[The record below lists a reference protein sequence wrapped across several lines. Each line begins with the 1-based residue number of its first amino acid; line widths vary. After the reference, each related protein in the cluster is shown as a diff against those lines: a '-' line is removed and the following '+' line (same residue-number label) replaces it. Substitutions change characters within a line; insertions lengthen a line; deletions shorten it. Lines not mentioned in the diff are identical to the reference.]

1 MASTAEDQARLL
13 VSIEAT
19 QAKFSK
25 QLAKIAKD
33 AGATATGI
41 ETGFTKA
48 NNRAASSFQRS
59 GAAAVKSLGASRA
72 AATNLSFQLN
82 DIAQGLMA
90 GTSPFT
96 LMVQQGSQ
104 VTQALQQSG
113 GGIKTLGAAL
123 RQVVNPAS
131 LATFA
136 IIGLGG
142 AAVQYFVSMIKGG
155 QDAEMSLKDQ
165 IALIEKVAQ
174 KWGDAL
180 PEVKAYADAVRDA
193 SDAMDMKQATKLT
206 VAAFFK
212 DARGDV
218 SKLEDALTDLGFQLS
233 NTLQKREQFAEIQ
246 AAFKAVKKRIDEGG
260 DSTQQIIAL
269 QKVLNQTYLQTP
281 IPALK
286 KFSDV
291 IAGLAANW
299 KKAAE
304 NADAA
309 RISANKYSEPEIFDP
324 RDPRYKGIPLPKTA
338 PVPTLLGPN
347 DVGSNPAIRGFTET
361 LGDAAGAIDAFVNRV
376 DKAEG
381 RGDNPNSSA
390 SGVGQFIE
398 STWLDLFRKYY
409 PEQAANMSRDAILGL
424 RNNADISYSLIK
436 KYATENARVLQAA
449 GVHVDEAALQLSHF
463 LGAGDAAKVLSAA
476 PGTPLAGLISSKS
489 IAANPTI
496 LGGGRTVDDAISYAQ
511 RRASGSGSSETSKK
525 SPDDLFQGSM
535 ADIQRRIDLIN
546 AEAAAQSGLNPLVND
561 YGFAVEKAKI
571 KQQLINDAV
580 KAGVEITPEL
590 SAKIDM
596 LAGNYAKASSSAT
609 QFKDSQQKIIEK
621 QQELNDLGRGVLGGI
636 IDDLRAGKSA
646 GEIFGNVLNKIADK
660 LAQIG
665 LDALFP
671 SSGGG
676 GIFGGLLGGKKGGL
690 FGGAIIPGILHDGGV
705 AGRDGYGHGRAVSP
719 SVFAGAKRYHRG
731 GIAGIR
737 SGEIPAIL
745 QRGEV
750 VIPNGAKRAGA
761 AGGGSIN
768 VTGTFEVKN
777 GNLVPLVSNVSGV
790 VAGQQIRSANRQL
803 PDRLAS
809 QRARGI

>member
-19 QAKFSK
+19 QARFSK

-41 ETGFTKA
+41 ETGFKKA
-48 NNRAASSFQRS
+48 NDRAASSFQKS
-59 GAAAVKSLGASRA
+59 GATVVKSLGAQKA
-72 AATNLSFQLN
+72 AAANLSFQLN
-82 DIAQGLMA
+82 DIAQGLLS

-96 LMVQQGSQ
+96 IMVQQGSQ

-113 GGIKTLGAAL
+113 GGIKTLGLAL
-123 RQVVNPAS
+123 KSVVSPAS

-142 AAVQYFVSMIKGG
+142 AAVQYFASMISGG
-155 QDAEMSLKDQ
+155 KEAEMSLKDQ
-165 IALIEKVAQ
+165 IALIDKVAQ

-180 PEVKAYADAVRDA
+180 PEVKAYADEVSRAADA
-193 SDAMDMKQATKLT
+193 LDMKQATKLT

-212 DARGDV
+212 GARDDV
-218 SKLEDALTDLGFQLS
+218 SKLEDSLTDLGYQLDS
-233 NTLQKREQFAEIQ
+233 TLQKREQFAQIQ

-281 IPALK
+281 VPAIQ

-309 RISANKYSEPEIFDP
+309 RISANKYAEPEIYDP
-324 RDPRYKGIPLPKTA
+324 RDPRYKGMPLPKTA
-338 PVPTLLGPN
+338 PVPHMLGVD
-347 DVGSNPAIRGFTET
+347 DVGANPSMRGFTET
-361 LGDAAGAIDAFVNRV
+361 LSDAAGAIDAFVNRV

-409 PEQAANMSRDAILGL
+409 PEQAASLSRDAILGL
-424 RNNADISYSLIK
+424 RNNADISYNLIK

-463 LGAGDAAKVLSAA
+463 LGVGDAAKVLKAA
-476 PGTPLAGLISSKS
+476 PGTPLAGLISAKS
-489 IAANPTI
+489 IAKNPTI

-511 RRASGSGSSETSKK
+511 RRASGSGSTGSRKK
-525 SPDDLFQGSM
+525 TPDDIFQGSM
-535 ADIQRRIDLIN
+535 ADIQRRIDLLN
-546 AEAAAQSGLNPLVND
+546 AEASARATLNPLVND
-561 YGFAVEKAKI
+561 YGFAVEKARI
-571 KQQLINDAV
+571 KQQLMNDAA
-580 KAGVEITPEL
+580 KAGIDVTPDL
-590 SAKIDM
+590 AAKIDT
-596 LAGNYAKASSSAT
+596 LAGNYAKASASAD
-609 QFKDSQQKIIEK
+609 QFKDSQQKIY
-621 QQELNDLGRGVLGGI
+621 QQQQDLNELGRGVLGGV

-646 GEIFGNVLNKIADK
+646 GEIFANVLNKIADK

-671 SSGGG
+671 SSGSG

-705 AGRDGYGHGRAVSP
+705 AGRDGYDHGRAVSP
-719 SVFAGAKRYHRG
+719 SVFAGAKRYHSG

-737 SGEIPAIL
+737 SGEVPAIL

-750 VIPNGAKRAGA
+750 VIPNGAKRTGA
-761 AGGGSIN
+761 AGGSIN